1 MIDPCPFDAGAAGYQ
16 RNAGSDAAVCVS
28 CRLLGSPCSYH
39 VSRAVRLPQ
48 SDLARLMRAAE
59 VVGSAALADLLAEAR
74 AAAPMAGELP
84 PVETLPHALV
94 AVAAGREASLRGE
107 QPERF
112 AALALAAIASDA
124 KVAAF
129 RRLGGRAP
137 RFPEERTGEE
147 APLAPADAARLAA
160 WHRSEALWLSALAR
174 TVGGRVPDRAAD
186 LVVEFAWGPPP
197 ELSDSGGDLG
207 GSARRR
213 ARNAPQVGESWAP
226 KTDNFWA
233 AVAYDV
239 SRLQG
244 TR

>member
-1 MIDPCPFDAGAAGYQ
+1 M
-16 RNAGSDAAVCVS
+16 
-28 CRLLGSPCSYH
+28 
-39 VSRAVRLPQ
+39 
-48 SDLARLMRAAE
+48 
-59 VVGSAALADLLAEAR
+59 
-74 AAAPMAGELP
+74 
-84 PVETLPHALV
+84 ETLPHALV

-197 ELSDSGGDLG
+197 DLTGSSVSLRGLS
-207 GSARRR
+207 RRR
-213 ARNAPQVGESWAP
+213 PQNSQEEH
-226 KTDNFWA
+226 
-233 AVAYDV
+233 VA
-239 SRLQG
+239 
-244 TR
+244 